1 MNITTAMASTLA
13 SRCLRKT
20 VAARLRTLGP
30 PFRLSGAVPKISGLR
45 SAVSLTSLIPIPPI
59 LLRHRMPVSKCHT
72 QAPRRFTVARSTGEP
87 PRACYFQR
95 ATIPAIRS
103 DGDRTGVLDV
113 RLVLRGALEPGRRR
127 GVRIH
132 VALDDEL
139 QAGVRGRRRHQAA
152 GELEEV
158 EVQRGQE
165 ALQVRR
171 LVDGEVDLARL
182 DGGQGLRLQV
192 EAAGVYLADQAVLL
206 QRGAEQ
212 AGVAA
217 VDGEDALEAGPVR
230 LEELGQHLGFLRC
243 RGAGVHALVDEHDL
257 HARRR

>member
-95 ATIPAIRS
+95 ATTRS
-103 DGDRTGVLDV
+103 DGDRPGVLDV
-113 RLVLRGALEPGRRR
+113 HLVLRGALEPGRRR

-132 VALDDEL
+132 VALAEEL
-139 QAGVRGRRRHQAA
+139 HVGVRGRRRHQAA

-192 EAAGVYLADQAVLL
+192 EAAGVHLADQVVLL

-212 AGVAA
+212 GGVAA
-217 VDGEDALEAGPVR
+217 VD
-230 LEELGQHLGFLRC
+230 
-243 RGAGVHALVDEHDL
+243 
-257 HARRR
+257 